1 MKTLGT
7 PARALVARTALVGL
21 SVLVT
26 ACSSMRPVESPSAF
40 LERNNPKHVR
50 LYSPDGELIVLRE
63 PQLRGDSIRGFEPR
77 AQEEMSFRL
86 GDIRRMDAL
95 QPDKTRTTV
104 FIGAMTLL
112 GGAAIYMIANSSD
125 GGGLICDS
133 YDNQNRCVPRQA
145 GVQRARLSVPLL
157 RF

>member
-1 MKTLGT
+1 MRTMGMYGLAF
-7 PARALVARTALVGL
+7 ARAGLLGL
-21 SVLVT
+21 SVLVA

-50 LYSPDGELIVLRE
+50 VYSPDGELIVLRE
-63 PQLRGDSIRGFEPR
+63 PQLRGDSVRGFEPG

-95 QPDKTRTTV
+95 QPDKTRTTL
-104 FIGAMTLL
+104 FIGAMALI
-112 GGAAIYMIANSSD
+112 GGAGIYMIANASD
-125 GGGLICDS
+125 GKGLICDS

-145 GVQRARLSVPLL
+145 VVQRARLSIPLL